1 MLDLGLAKLAVISVV
16 ALVVVGPERLPRV
29 ARTMGA
35 LFGRAQRYVNEV
47 KAEVTREI
55 ELEELKQ
62 LRTHVKQ
69 TAQDIESALHEAGRF
84 SSEPELADHLQT
96 NATLDSTRHNSYSP
110 PSWALNTPIKKS
122 WRTKRSALPRW
133 YKQTTAKRL
142 YVQSGAARVARHR
155 PANLRRSPTRFFR

>member
-1 MLDLGLAKLAVISVV
+1 MLDLGLAKLAVIGVV

-55 ELEELKQ
+55 ELEDLKQ

-84 SSEPELADHLQT
+84 SLEPALTDHPQT
-96 NATLDSTRHNSYSP
+96 NATLDNTGHNSYSP
-110 PSWALNTPIKKS
+110 PAWALSTPLKKS

-133 YKQTTAKRL
+133 YKQVTVKRL

-155 PANLRRSPTRFFR
+155 PASLRRDQYDFFK